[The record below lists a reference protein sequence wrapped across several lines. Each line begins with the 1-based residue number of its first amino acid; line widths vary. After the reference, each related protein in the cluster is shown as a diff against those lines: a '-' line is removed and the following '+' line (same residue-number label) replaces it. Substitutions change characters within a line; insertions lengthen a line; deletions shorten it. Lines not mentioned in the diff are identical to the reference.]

1 MILHSLVGL
10 AGRFVTTAYNPA
22 PLVDL
27 RKTDPFFP
35 SLLWRRLEP
44 RCEGFL
50 VRRPDDPAYGSGLRL
65 TGDNLAEGDG
75 PDGPGMALPL
85 VEENSVRCGSPASS
99 W

>member
-1 MILHSLVGL
+1 M
-10 AGRFVTTAYNPA
+10 TTAYNPA

-50 VRRPDDPAYGSGLRL
+50 VRRLDDPAYGSGLRL
-65 TGDNLAEGDG
+65 TGDDLAKGECSACLGVD
-75 PDGPGMALPL
+75 LPL
-85 VEENSVRCGSPASS
+85 VEGLAPFVELLLGRQPVFRRRCYDIG
-99 W
+99 

>member
-35 SLLWRRLEP
+35 SLLLRRGDVEVHFGKPLRFEP
-44 RCEGFL
+44 GTPYEVATAEIEKA
-50 VRRPDDPAYGSGLRL
+50 VR
-65 TGDNLAEGDG
+65 
-75 PDGPGMALPL
+75 AL
-85 VEENSVRCGSPASS
+85 
-99 W
+99 